1 MNELRASHVL
11 YAMRAVPYPDQVS
24 RLDALI
30 GIADAPTDDD
40 DLRLRKRVDVAA
52 GYVLIVSAI
61 QLPLLAGG
69 LPVGWAVAVA
79 VLTVNAANL
88 LVLARTQRFD
98 RYVVVL
104 AASILLVAI
113 AVEVALG
120 GLNGSSAAIVFA
132 FLAPVLALLGLG
144 PKRAT
149 VWFVAFLAVLLG
161 VILLDPFLSSRIEP
175 QPYPIRLV
183 WYFANLAVPLGITFV
198 LLRYTDLRRR
208 AAEARSDELLT
219 NAIPPSI
226 ASRLKHGETR
236 IAETY
241 ADTTVLFADLEG
253 FTPWARATD
262 PDQVVAVLDDL
273 FSRFDALALRHG
285 VEKIKTVGDAYMAV
299 AGAPE
304 PNDDHAS
311 AAIELARAMVAT
323 VAEIRERSAVPLGV
337 RVGLASGAVVGGVIG
352 QRRILFDLW
361 GDTVNTASRMQSEG
375 ISDRIQVAPSTFALL
390 QARYEF
396 DQREP
401 IDIKGLGPMTTY
413 LLRDE

>member
-1 MNELRASHVL
+1 M
-11 YAMRAVPYPDQVS
+11 DT
-24 RLDALI
+24 LI

-40 DLRLRKRVDVAA
+40 DLRLRKRVDVVA
-52 GYVLIVSAI
+52 GYVLILSAL

-69 LPVGWAVAVA
+69 LPIGWYVAGA
-79 VLTVNAANL
+79 VLAVNAANL
-88 LVLARTQRFD
+88 LVLGRTKKFD

-104 AASILLVAI
+104 AASILLVAVG
-113 AVEVALG
+113 VEVALG

-144 PKRAT
+144 PRRAT
-149 VWFVAFLAVLLG
+149 VWFVAFLAVVLG
-161 VILLDPFLSSRIEP
+161 VILVDPILSSRIEP

-226 ASRLKHGETR
+226 ASRLKRGETR

-241 ADTTVLFADLEG
+241 TDTTVLFADLEG

-262 PDQVVAVLDDL
+262 PDRVV
-273 FSRFDALALRHG
+273 SRPRRPLQSIRRTRPALRRREGQDDRRCVHG
-285 VEKIKTVGDAYMAV
+285 GRRRARAKRRSRGGSDRARSR
-299 AGAPE
+299 
-304 PNDDHAS
+304 DDHDGR
-311 AAIELARAMVAT
+311 RA
-323 VAEIRERSAVPLGV
+323 RERSAVPLGL

-375 ISDRIQVAPSTFALL
+375 IRDRIQVAPSTHALL
-390 QARYEF
+390 AGPIRVRRARA
-396 DQREP
+396 DRHQ
-401 IDIKGLGPMTTY
+401 GPRSNDD
-413 LLRDE
+413 LPRS